1 MSGLGDL
8 RPDRVVRATTAAA
21 VDIGRAGAEFVIG
34 ATGELLHEAVLRGT
48 DAVLRSPV
56 TGEVLDKVLASE
68 LLRATVID
76 AVRGP
81 VVAAV
86 LEPEVLD
93 AILTSAEEAGAPELI
108 VDRVLSQGIAE
119 EIAVRVVEGP
129 ELARILDVA
138 LASEQMQA
146 TISEALDSP
155 ALQRIAAQAIDSRL
169 VDEVVRS
176 LLTSEELWLLVAEIA
191 ESPQVTDALSRQTA
205 GVAGQITDEVR
216 VRSRSA
222 DDWVERIAHRVARRR
237 AKPDNVLPAESEPPG
252 GPA

>member
-1 MSGLGDL
+1 MSGLRDL
-8 RPDRVVRATTAAA
+8 RPDRVARAAAGAA
-21 VDIGRAGAEFVIG
+21 VDVGRAGAEFVVG

-56 TGEVLDKVLASE
+56 TREVLDKVLSSD
-68 LLRATVID
+68 LLRTTVTD

-86 LEPEVLD
+86 LEAEVLD

-119 EIAVRVVEGP
+119 EIALRVVEGP

-138 LASEQMQA
+138 LGSEQMQA
-146 TISEALDSP
+146 TIAEALDSP

-176 LLTSEELWLLVAEIA
+176 LLTSEELWLLVAEVA

-216 VRSRSA
+216 ERSRSA
-222 DDWVERIAHRVARRR
+222 DEWVERIAHRIARRR
-237 AKPDNVLPAESEPPG
+237 KAPDNLLPAETEPPG